1 MNNYAFPEIFVE
13 GEKGE
18 KYIIRQNNEYYLVE
32 HRIPKNYDTIYGH
45 ILYEDIIE
53 KAIDL
58 LSSRTTREFIVIPKY
73 TGAKEMQA
81 YLVKA
86 DINICLVE
94 VKGISPYV
102 LINEEDII
110 DEGDKI
116 ALIITGKNE
125 VRVVRSPC
133 KGVPVLIVNFPW
145 EKPERYIIVVVD
157 KNDVRRITVRKST

>member
-18 KYIIRQNNEYYLVE
+18 KYIIRQNDEYYLVE
-32 HRIPKNYDTIYGH
+32 HGIPENYDKIYGH

-58 LSSRTTREFIVIPKY
+58 LSSKTTKEFIVIPKY
-73 TGAKEMQA
+73 TGAEEMQA

-86 DINICLVE
+86 DINVCLVE

-102 LINEEDII
+102 LIDEEDII

-145 EKPERYIIVVVD
+145 EKPEKYIIVVVD